1 MVSSGSTPREFTF
14 RYAVSLQSAE
24 TPARIWIPIPCSDAH
39 QDVLE
44 RTFEFGETTRVQLSR
59 AHGNHILFVEVPR
72 SSRGQRIAL
81 SFHVLRRRRLSGA
94 PSREPYRDS
103 LTNEGLAS
111 CLGADA
117 RVPTQGAF
125 GEEAR
130 SIVQGK
136 DLPLDKVRSIFDHIL
151 KTYAYD
157 SSGCTPEKGDALGD
171 LQVACDLKLGTCTEL
186 HGLLV
191 AYLRAAGIP
200 ARFAFGF
207 NVPARE
213 RGQIAGYHCWA
224 EAYLPSG
231 WLPLDVSEAR
241 KRPPGA
247 EREFYFGNLDEN
259 RVQFS
264 VGRDLTLMP
273 AQAAGPI
280 DKFIFPHVEVDALTV
295 APRLEFSFETRPAF
309 VAQTA

>member
-1 MVSSGSTPREFTF
+1 MMSSNGTAREFTF
-14 RYAVSLQSAE
+14 KYEVSLGAVQ
-24 TPARIWIPIPCSDAH
+24 TPARIWVPIPNSDAH

-59 AHGNHILFVEVPR
+59 ANGNRILFVEVPH
-72 SSRGQRIAL
+72 SEQDQRIAL
-81 SFHVLRRRRLSGA
+81 SFHVARRRRLSTA
-94 PSREPYRDS
+94 PSREPYRES
-103 LTNEGLAS
+103 LTGGDLAS
-111 CLGADA
+111 CLAPDS
-117 RVPTQGAF
+117 RVPTDGTF

-130 SIVQGK
+130 SIVEGK

-151 KTYAYD
+151 KTYYYD
-157 SSGCTPEKGDALGD
+157 SSGCTPEKGEALGD

-207 NVPARE
+207 NIPRRE

-224 EAYLPSG
+224 EAYLPNG
-231 WLPLDVSEAR
+231 WLPIDVSEAR
-241 KRPPGA
+241 KRRAGA

-264 VGRDLTLMP
+264 VGRDIALMP
-273 AQAAGPI
+273 PQAAGPI
-280 DKFIFPHVEVDALTV
+280 DKFIFPHVEVDARPV
-295 APRLEFSFETRPAF
+295 APRLEFSFEAHTDLA
-309 VAQTA
+309 AQTA